1 MLSLAQKQLFKGQ
14 TMTFHERL
22 ISRGHW
28 LFRHRSYL
36 PLLML
41 PCLALLVWLNPDRI
55 PAMRSSSWLLLCLAV
70 ALAGLLIRCFT
81 VGCAASGTS
90 GRNTRSQVADNLNTT
105 GMYSIVRNPLYV
117 GNYLMLLAPVLFVR
131 SPWAV
136 VVFTL
141 IFWLYYERIVIAE
154 ESFLRERY
162 GQSYQEFAA
171 RVPVF
176 LPNPLLWKAPTKAP
190 CPRRMVRREYCTQL
204 SMVSSLMVMDSLSGY
219 LQTGSFMPG
228 PFMQLA
234 MAASLGIFLV
244 VWLLVKRTRVLKDEG
259 RRTKADC

>member
-1 MLSLAQKQLFKGQ
+1 
-14 TMTFHERL
+14 MTFHERL

-28 LFRHRSYL
+28 LFRHRSHL

-41 PCLALLVWLNPDRI
+41 PWLALLVWLNPERI
-55 PAMRSSSWLLLCLAV
+55 PAMRDSGWIMICLAV
-70 ALAGLLIRCFT
+70 AASGLLLRCLT

-90 GRNTRSQVADNLNTT
+90 GRNTKCQVADELNTT

-141 IFWLYYERIVIAE
+141 VFWLYYERIVIAE

-162 GQSYQEFAA
+162 GKSYQDFAA

-176 LPNPLLWKAPTKAP
+176 LPNPFLWKAPTKAP

-219 LQTGSFMPG
+219 MQTGSFMPG
-228 PFMQLA
+228 LFIQKA
-234 MAASLGIFLV
+234 MMTSIGIFLI
-244 VWLLVKRTRVLKDEG
+244 VWLLVKRTKLLK
-259 RRTKADC
+259 